1 MKASP
6 DAWKEQC
13 KQLLNLIYERE
24 DSEPFRQ
31 PVDLFSYPV
40 STTSIFK
47 IKKAY
52 CLSFGK
58 TFMLGMFLTSPF
70 MSWNA
75 PCSLH

>member
-40 STTSIFK
+40 SMASVLIILKSTVHPLPKFCAGHVSN
-47 IKKAY
+47 
-52 CLSFGK
+52 
-58 TFMLGMFLTSPF
+58 LGISEL
-70 MSWNA
+70 
-75 PCSLH
+75 

>member
-6 DAWKEQC
+6 DGWKEQC

-40 STTSIFK
+40 STASVLTVLKSNVHHLPKFC
-47 IKKAY
+47 AGHV
-52 CLSFGK
+52 CN
-58 TFMLGMFLTSPF
+58 LGISEL
-70 MSWNA
+70 
-75 PCSLH
+75 